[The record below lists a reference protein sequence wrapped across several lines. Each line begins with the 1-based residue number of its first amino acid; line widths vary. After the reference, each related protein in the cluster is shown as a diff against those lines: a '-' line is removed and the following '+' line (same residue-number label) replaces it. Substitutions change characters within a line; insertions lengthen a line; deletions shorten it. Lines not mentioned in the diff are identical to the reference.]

1 MKEKKFTAD
10 AQISNNWYNFLSL
23 LSGDTVLNALEAFN
37 SSLILLVA
45 LRRKY
50 YYYYPRFTDGNILLH
65 KAVNT

>member
-1 MKEKKFTAD
+1 M
-10 AQISNNWYNFLSL
+10 
-23 LSGDTVLNALEAFN
+23 LNALEAFN

-50 YYYYPRFTDGNILLH
+50 YYYYPHFTDGNILLH